1 MVGVATELDLGGLA
15 PARDLLTRISALDLD
30 QLGGE
35 EIGALLEN
43 STKRRIQEE
52 KTDPEGNRWVAWSAA
67 YDATRDHGRHSL
79 LISGG
84 NPGLLESIQHF
95 SNSEVVR
102 IGSNLIYAA
111 IHQFGADPSKAREG
125 SLPGAEGAGIPAR
138 PYLGVSEEDRRDI
151 ERLVIGRLED
161 LLP

>member
-15 PARDLLTRISALDLD
+15 PARDLLSRISALDLD

-43 STKRRIQEE
+43 STKRRLQDE
-52 KTDPEGNRWVAWSAA
+52 KTDPDGNRWVAWSAT
-67 YDATRDHGRHSL
+67 YDATRDHGTHSL
-79 LISGG
+79 LIGE
-84 NPGLLESIQHF
+84 NHLLTSIQHF
-95 SNSEVVR
+95 SNSEAVR

-111 IHQFGADPSKAREG
+111 IHQFGADPAKAHEG